1 MLGLC
6 CCLYGFPTIGLTQDY
21 LTEKEA
27 SAKSQKLF
35 AEAKQHLN
43 ASRSAD
49 ARDALE
55 KILAK
60 EPSFIDAQLMYADLQ
75 LQMGVWAEAETAF
88 EKALAL
94 SADYAPLAYFL
105 LASAELKQ
113 DKWEEGIGHLESYLN
128 FPKIPEKRRSRAEQ
142 MLDNARLT
150 QAAYYQPVPFEPIKL
165 SEAINTEQSEYLPAL
180 TADESFMVFV
190 RVINGREDFYLSKK
204 ENGQWQKATALENIN
219 SAEYNEGAQSISAN
233 GNSIVFT
240 ICDRP
245 GGLGRCDLYWTEAQ
259 KDQWT
264 PARNLGAPINSAAW
278 ESQPALSANGQELY
292 FASDRKGG
300 LGGIDIWVSRRA
312 PDGRWEAPQNI
323 GAPINTP
330 DTDQAPFIHA
340 DGQTL
345 YFMSNGHPGLGGFDL
360 YVSRKQPDG
369 TWGKPQNLGY
379 PINTKANEGALIVSL
394 SGKKAYFSTD
404 RVGLTDSLM
413 NPDNVLLSTT
423 SDIFEFELYQE
434 AQPQAVTYVKAI
446 VKDALT
452 GKYLQAAV
460 SIENL
465 EKGEL
470 VLQDETDETGEF
482 LSVLPM
488 GNNYALHVS
497 KPGYL
502 FHSEHFAL
510 ANENRIDNPYLLDI
524 QLVPIPEKASDW
536 EGATQ
541 PIVLKNIFFE
551 TGSAVLLPESLN
563 ELERLFALLRDHPA
577 LHIQING
584 HTDDVGEAADN
595 MILSENR
602 AKAVYSYLLEKGIAA
617 ERLAYKGYGE
627 SQPIDVNT
635 TAEGRQNNRRT
646 TFEIIRRP

>member
-1 MLGLC
+1 M
-6 CCLYGFPTIGLTQDY
+6 
-21 LTEKEA
+21 TEKDA
-27 SAKSQKLF
+27 STKSLKLF
-35 AEAKQHLN
+35 AEARQHLN
-43 ASRSAD
+43 ASRNAD

-60 EPSFIDAQLMYADLQ
+60 EPQFIDAQLMYADLL
-75 LQMGVWAEAETAF
+75 LQGGAFAEAEVAF

-105 LASAELKQ
+105 LASSELKQ
-113 DKWEEGIGHLESYLN
+113 DKWEEGIAHLETYLA
-128 FPKIPEKRRSRAEQ
+128 FPKIPEKRKSRAEQ
-142 MLDNARLT
+142 LLDNARLT
-150 QAAYYQPVPFEPIKL
+150 QAAYHHPVPFDPKKL
-165 SEAINTEQSEYLPAL
+165 SPAINTEQSEYLPAL

-190 RVINGREDFYLSKK
+190 RVVNGREDFYLSKK
-204 ENGQWQKATALENIN
+204 ENSQWQTATPLENIN

-233 GNSIVFT
+233 GKVIVFT

-245 GGLGRCDLYWTEAQ
+245 GGLGRCDLYWTEEH
-259 KDQWT
+259 KGQWT
-264 PARNLGAPINSAAW
+264 PAKNLGAPINSAAW

-300 LGGIDIWVSRRA
+300 FGGIDMWVSKRQA
-312 PDGRWEAPQNI
+312 DGRWGEPQNL
-323 GAPINTP
+323 GSTINTP

-345 YFMSNGHPGLGGFDL
+345 YFMSNGHPSLGGFDL
-360 YVSRKQPDG
+360 YISRKQPDG
-369 TWGKPQNLGY
+369 AWGKPQNLGY

-423 SDIFEFELYQE
+423 SDIFEFELYPE

-446 VKDALT
+446 VKDAVS
-452 GKYLQAAV
+452 GKPLEAAV

-465 EKGEL
+465 ATRAPILEDKTDEKGA
-470 VLQDETDETGEF
+470 F

-488 GNNYALHVS
+488 GNNYALYVS

-510 ANENRIDNPYLLDI
+510 AAENRIDNPFLLEI
-524 QLVPIPEKASDW
+524 QLVPIPEKESDW
-536 EGATQ
+536 EKTSQ

-551 TGSAVLLPESLN
+551 TGSAILRPESVY
-563 ELERLFALLRDHPA
+563 ELDRLFALLQAYPA
-577 LHIQING
+577 MRIQVNG
-584 HTDDVGEAADN
+584 HTDDVGEATDN
-595 MILSENR
+595 MTLSENR
-602 AKAVYSYLLEKGIAA
+602 AKAVYTYLLDKGIVK
-617 ERLAYKGYGE
+617 ERLAYKGFGE
-627 SQPIDVNT
+627 SLPVAANSS
-635 TAEGRQNNRRT
+635 AEGRQKNRRT
-646 TFEIIRRP
+646 EFEIIR